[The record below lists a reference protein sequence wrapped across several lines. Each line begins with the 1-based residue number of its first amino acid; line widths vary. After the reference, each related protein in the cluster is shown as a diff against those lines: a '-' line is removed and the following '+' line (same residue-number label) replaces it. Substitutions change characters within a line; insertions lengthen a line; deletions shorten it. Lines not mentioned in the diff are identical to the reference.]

1 MPRLFTDP
9 LIITLL
15 LFAVMLLLL
24 LSGVWIGFTLF
35 SVGVAGMLLYQ
46 TNLPAAISIWDKIG
60 GLMATSVWNSM
71 NSWSITALPLFILM
85 GEILFRTSIS
95 TRLLNGLV
103 PWLSRIPG
111 RLLHVNIVACSL
123 FAAVSGSSAA
133 TTATVGKITLDELS
147 RRGYNRSL
155 AIGSLAGAGTLGF
168 LIPPSLIMI
177 IYGVLSDTSI
187 GKLFASGIL
196 PGLLLASLY
205 STYIIIRAKI
215 EPGIVPDSD
224 EIYTLRQKLVALK
237 ELVPV
242 VLLVVA
248 VLGGIYLGVTTPTEA
263 AAIGVIGALILA
275 AGYRNLSWE
284 NFREA
289 LLNAVRTTCM
299 ICFII
304 SGAAFLSQVVAFV
317 GVARGLSEYIVSMK
331 VSPYVLLMVLGVMY
345 LILGMILDGISIVV
359 MTLPIVLPIVLA
371 AGFDPIWFGVYLV
384 IMVELSQITPP
395 VGFSLFVIQGISQ
408 EPVSAI
414 IKATIPFFLL
424 MILAVVMIAIWP
436 DIVMYLPN
444 LMSK

>member
-1 MPRLFTDP
+1 MPLLFTDP

-15 LFAVMLLLL
+15 LFAVLLFLLLC
-24 LSGVWIGFTLF
+24 GVWIGFTLF
-35 SVGVAGMLLYQ
+35 SVGVVGMLLYQ
-46 TNLPAAISIWDKIG
+46 TNLPASISIWDKIG
-60 GLMATSVWNSM
+60 GLMATSVWNSL

-196 PGLLLASLY
+196 PGLLLATLY

-215 EPGIVPDSD
+215 EPGIVPDSA
-224 EIYTLRQKLVALK
+224 ETYTLKQKLAALK

-263 AAIGVIGALILA
+263 AAIGVIGALVLA

-284 NFREA
+284 NVREA

-304 SGAAFLSQVVAFV
+304 AGAAFLSQVVAFV
-317 GVARGLSEYIVSMK
+317 GVARGLSEYIVNMQ

-444 LMSK
+444 QMSK